1 MSNFVLLHK
10 VQSKSGCLP
19 CACPYQ
25 RKTYDICYTLLK
37 DDMTFVVSAFKTNTE
52 NNSEELK
59 KAVEDALLD
68 MRTIL

>member
-1 MSNFVLLHK
+1 MAFVL
-10 VQSKSGCLP
+10 
-19 CACPYQ
+19 
-25 RKTYDICYTLLK
+25 
-37 DDMTFVVSAFKTNTE
+37 SAFKTNAE